1 MNEYFVY
8 TEEEMDGFV
17 DDGSIHT
24 IIRTAIDQKQLDA
37 LCDLITYTDT
47 CNPDVLADALNEL
60 PYEDK
65 LWFLTNHDVITTMYP
80 ATYTN
85 ILSNW
90 RSALSDTMCPQRIL
104 TAFTDLLNSDTS
116 DTRDIIRLWLTSG
129 NCEEI
134 IDIVSELD
142 PKYVFEANVEGL
154 LFEFIEQLL
163 FEISF
168 MKSASLKEENLLISQ
183 IQTCLDMLGHYT
195 STGSKTKRCDKKI
208 ITAYSAICGYLN
220 NMEEE
225 HLSTDTT
232 EIYIMFVNQF
242 HEDDMLIFTAICK
255 VINRFP
261 PTITLTTG
269 YGGFGLFLECVRFD
283 LPDML
288 ETMLRKY
295 NITPE
300 TLHEDQ
306 YNYKLIAK
314 LLFATVSS
322 VPRNGCLE
330 FFQESGYITA
340 YQSWF
345 RGARYEELEIISGCD
360 WPLVAFSIDTKND
373 LTGIW
378 LRDYQGVGL
387 VLQFLRMNDLTNTG
401 EIQTE
406 QTDHIMSVWRG
417 HNVQPFTDAESE
429 LTNELTK
436 YLRGR
441 QYTHTPNLVRN
452 KLYQLEALTKCGFVS
467 RDIYDV
473 LAQEVFILYLLHAM
487 PAEYDNMEIT
497 ELFTEYRPVYTL
509 HYWMALLLSDLTP
522 ATLGFTETVQVL
534 LKQYPDFAAKNP
546 HTPSAFV
553 DMILQTLKEYKPQCL
568 LAPMTAKTATVIKLF
583 YPTGDCD
590 GTVNSSEI
598 LYKLS
603 NIKFGGNINNI
614 YLLVVISR
622 YSKKTGFE
630 FQLSELLVEKLL
642 EEIPGIARFG
652 LDRLVVNSVFTN
664 YCYILS
670 RHTDLATGRRIMHAI
685 LNDVFMN
692 NTNIS
697 IEQIINPFQYE
708 EETPENIGYMRA
720 ALTDSDFILG
730 DAGPNSYVKYVIRPT
745 QEYVKKQEIS
755 RRRNWCASRQIQCS
769 TLELT
774 EISDP
779 ESLEF
784 ICPITFEPQKVGD
797 WVIKLTE
804 CGHKFSS
811 GAIMEWCR
819 ENTTCPVC
827 RADLGDG
834 KLSGANCEMLELV

>member
-1 MNEYFVY
+1 
-8 TEEEMDGFV
+8 MDGFV

-24 IIRTAIDQKQLDA
+24 IIRSAIDEKQSDA

-47 CNPDVLADALNEL
+47 NDPDVLADALNGL

-65 LWFLTNHDVITTMYP
+65 LWFLTNRDVITTMYP

-85 ILSNW
+85 ILGNW

-116 DTRDIIRLWLTSG
+116 ATRDIIRLWLTSG

-134 IDIVSELD
+134 IDIVSDLD

-168 MKSASLKEENLLISQ
+168 MKSASLKEKDLEISQ
-183 IQTCLDMLGHYT
+183 IQACLDMLGHY
-195 STGSKTKRCDKKI
+195 TGSKTKRCDKNV

-225 HLSTDTT
+225 DLSADIP

-242 HEDDMLIFTAICK
+242 HEDDMLIFTGICK

-261 PTITLTTG
+261 PTITMTTG

-300 TLHEDQ
+300 TLHEDP
-306 YNYKLIAK
+306 YNNYKLIAK
-314 LLFATVSS
+314 LLFAAISP
-322 VPRNGCLE
+322 VPCNGCLE
-330 FFQESGYITA
+330 FFRESGYITA

-345 RGARYEELEIISGCD
+345 RDIRYEELEIISGCD
-360 WPLVAFSIDTKND
+360 WPLVAFSRDTETD
-373 LTGIW
+373 TTGIQ

-387 VLQFLRMNDLTNTG
+387 VMQFLRMNDLTNTG

-406 QTDHIMSVWRG
+406 LTDHIMSVWREQK
-417 HNVQPFTDAESE
+417 VLPFSETIQTEFTDE

-441 QYTHTPNLVRN
+441 RHEHNPNLVRN
-452 KLYQLEALTKCGFVS
+452 KLYQLGALAKSGFIS
-467 RDIYDV
+467 QDTYDI
-473 LAQEVFILYLLHAM
+473 LAQEVFILYLLHAI
-487 PAEYDNMEIT
+487 PDKYATMEIAG
-497 ELFTEYRPVYTL
+497 LFTEYLPVYTP
-509 HYWMALLLSDLTP
+509 HYWMALLLSELVPTGP
-522 ATLGFTETVQVL
+522 GFAEAVQVL
-534 LKQYPDFAAKNP
+534 LKQYPDFAEKNP

-553 DMILQTLKEYKPQCL
+553 DMILPIIKAYKPQCPP
-568 LAPMTAKTATVIKLF
+568 ASIIAKTATVIKLF

-590 GTVNSSEI
+590 GMVNSSEI
-598 LYKLS
+598 LGKLS
-603 NIKFGGNINNI
+603 DIKFSGGIAIN
-614 YLLVVISR
+614 LLLIISV
-622 YSKKTGFE
+622 YSRNTGFE
-630 FQLSELLVEKLL
+630 FQLSEQLIGKLQT
-642 EEIPGIARFG
+642 EIPNIAQSRV
-652 LDRLVVNSVFTN
+652 DRLIVNSVFTN
-664 YCYILS
+664 YCYVLA
-670 RHTDLATGRRIMHAI
+670 RHTDLTTGQQIMQEF
-685 LNDVFMN
+685 LNELFTN
-692 NTNIS
+692 NTSCSSGEILEPFS
-697 IEQIINPFQYE
+697 PVDAIPEIIAYMHEAVSGSNFIL
-708 EETPENIGYMRA
+708 EETLSITTA
-720 ALTDSDFILG
+720 AAKVKFVIKPTLEYAKKIQ
-730 DAGPNSYVKYVIRPT
+730 NSRW
-745 QEYVKKQEIS
+745 
-755 RRRNWCASRQIQCS
+755 RNWCASRQIRCG
-769 TLELT
+769 TLEQT
-774 EISDP
+774 RISDP

-797 WVIKLTE
+797 WIINLTA

-811 GAIMEWCR
+811 GGIIEWCR
-819 ENTTCPVC
+819 EKTTCPVC
-827 RADLGDG
+827 RAELGDG
-834 KLSGANCEMLELV
+834 KLYGANCEMLELV